1 MDAGS
6 SGRHARGHHDRQR
19 SRDGKV
25 VPCHGGRR
33 HELVCLHNVT
43 FDGVQLSQVTIAG
56 AISEA
61 SVVVRCTGVVD
72 SVVDSSRE
80 GSCVLRVLSADCVV
94 VEWEK
99 RPTQVLA

>member
-25 VPCHGGRR
+25 VPCHGGRS

-61 SVVVRCTGVVD
+61 SVVVRGSAGVVD
-72 SVVDSSRE
+72 SVCGQFSR
-80 GSCVLRVLSADCVV
+80 GQLRSA
-94 VEWEK
+94 EF
-99 RPTQVLA
+99 